1 MDRCNYIVTH
11 TSGMVEIPINGG
23 QYHQMI
29 ASLWISHLVEHLQLT
44 PVMLT
49 HLDSALLTNPRQTT
63 TQPGTISSL
72 SSLIFESLTGDLPL
86 TLLNFKTT
94 VVSIF
99 PFHSQWVNYHFIFI
113 DPASIYTCHFPILA
127 SF

>member
-1 MDRCNYIVTH
+1 M
-11 TSGMVEIPINGG
+11 PFNGA
-23 QYHQMI
+23 QFHQMI
-29 ASLWISHLVEHLQLT
+29 ASLWISHRLGNLQLT
-44 PVMLT
+44 PLMLA
-49 HLDSALLTNPRQTT
+49 HIDSAHLTNPRQIT
-63 TQPGTISSL
+63 TQPVTISSL

-86 TLLNFKTT
+86 ALLNFKTT
-94 VVSIF
+94 VAPIF